1 MAAQLLNLGDFTGIA
16 GMGDISPTGLYPDM
30 YGFGTMPPGA
40 EFYNNSDHS
49 GYVPSLQFYLQSPSS
64 APAETPPSKQY
75 YSPQTNGPHA
85 GSPAFIAQQGSPML
99 ASTPVAFV
107 AASDAQVADIAA
119 HEIANIQMAAT
130 ATISG
135 YGAGHGG
142 NVVIFPGNP
151 SNGNS
156 PTGPNFTP
164 HNWDTYRRQAA
175 PTRQNPVNPAPGPI
189 NYDGSGLPII
199 QITTESEWMRGF
211 QSYGGTRGQINELG
225 NQLGIGIDN
234 PLYLDGVQPIDPNWN
249 QFDEHWYWGA
259 GDFTNV

>member
-164 HNWDTYRRQAA
+164 HNWDTYRKQGA
-175 PTRQNPVNPAPGPI
+175 PTRQNPVNPPIGPTG
-189 NYDGSGLPII
+189 YDGEDGYSIYPVVQRRYPADL
-199 QITTESEWMRGF
+199 EWEWMIQNHPHGNASGMDIYF
-211 QSYGGTRGQINELG
+211 WLQMGPPANPNLPNINDEL
-225 NQLGIGIDN
+225 
-234 PLYLDGVQPIDPNWN
+234 Y
-249 QFDEHWYWGA
+249 YWGA
-259 GDFTNV
+259 GDSLNA